1 MGQPAALEGEGGVS
15 DTIESLQARVRE
27 LEGQLAAGVR
37 EHRHALVAIDIASTE
52 LAKLKDYLEPS
63 VAREAILGVLAI
75 AAPDSQLAY
84 CDAADRTWRHV
95 VPAYKVD
102 ECVEAA
108 LRALRGDR

>member
-1 MGQPAALEGEGGVS
+1 MS

-27 LEGQLAAGVR
+27 LEGQLAVGVR
-37 EHRHALVAIDIASTE
+37 EHRHALVAIAVATGE
-52 LAKLKDYLEPS
+52 LSSLGTYLRPPVS
-63 VAREAILGVLAI
+63 RQAILSALAM
-75 AAPDSQLAY
+75 AAPESALAY
-84 CDAADRTWRHV
+84 CDDADRTWRHV